1 MKEKLTLFRLL
12 EDERDKFNLSK
23 ELIIRY
29 IPSISFD
36 TLKYFIDD
44 IPYRL
49 LKMEVHRVLWKEN
62 IEVFVK

>member
-1 MKEKLTLFRLL
+1 MKEKFTLFELL
-12 EDERDKFNLSK
+12 ESEQDKFNLSK
-23 ELIIRY
+23 ELLIRY

-49 LKMEVHRVLWKEN
+49 LKMEVHRVHYGDT
-62 IEVFVK
+62 IEIFVK